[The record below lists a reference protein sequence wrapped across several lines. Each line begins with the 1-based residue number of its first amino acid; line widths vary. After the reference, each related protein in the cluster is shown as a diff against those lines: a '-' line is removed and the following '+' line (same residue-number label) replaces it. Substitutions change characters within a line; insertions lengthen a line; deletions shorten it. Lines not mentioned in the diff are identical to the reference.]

1 MFGDERLSRTRP
13 QLRPGRTVEEWGR
26 CATPSKSEVVAEEV
40 GAVVLKVVS
49 WEENG
54 KDARGVDYA
63 RLTALL
69 IEETLGWTGQS
80 AVTTRS
86 C

>member
-1 MFGDERLSRTRP
+1 
-13 QLRPGRTVEEWGR
+13 
-26 CATPSKSEVVAEEV
+26 VVAEEV